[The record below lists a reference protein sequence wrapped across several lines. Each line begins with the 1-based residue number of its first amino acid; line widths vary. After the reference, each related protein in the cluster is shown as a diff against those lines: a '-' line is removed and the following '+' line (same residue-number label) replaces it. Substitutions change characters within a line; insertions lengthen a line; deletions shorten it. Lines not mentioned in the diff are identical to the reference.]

1 MLLNLKLTALSFL
14 NIVTQTLVNYAL
26 GRVMSSRQ
34 SLNSWKKLEI
44 LAEEKQSQHMNDL
57 FANDSQRFDKFS
69 IELPK
74 LLLDY
79 SKNLIDSDVMT
90 ALFALA
96 DECEVTQWR
105 KKMFAGDKINKTED
119 RAVLHTALRRSDTTP
134 LWVDGENISES
145 VASQLTKMEDFVN
158 RVRQGHWLGY
168 SGKRITDIVNIGVGG
183 SNLGPQMVTEAL
195 KHYSDNSVNVHY
207 VSNVD
212 GAQIVEILR
221 PLDPEKV
228 LFIVSSKTFTTTE
241 TMTNAKTAINWLT
254 ASSFDDKSV
263 AKHFVA
269 VTANKEN
276 AMSFG
281 IEADNIFDMWDWVG
295 GRFSLWS
302 AIGLAIA
309 LDLGFD
315 KFKDLLAGANEMDQ
329 HFADA
334 PIEQN
339 MPAIMALLSV
349 WNTTFLGAKSQAI
362 LPYDQTLHMLAA
374 YLQQAEMESNGK
386 SVSWDG
392 DEINYATVPS
402 IWGELG
408 INGQHAFY
416 QYLHQS
422 NNVVPADFIGSVE
435 SVTPVK
441 GHHETLMSNFFA
453 QTQALMTGVNE
464 DQVRTDLKA
473 KGRTAEYIDKVAPHK
488 VHKGNRPTNTLLL
501 KRIDPKT
508 LGSLIAL
515 YENKIFVQGIILQ
528 ICSFDQW
535 GVELGKGLAAS
546 IQEELESENV
556 SSSHDCS
563 TARLIAYYKKATMKS

>member
-1 MLLNLKLTALSFL
+1 MTAR
-14 NIVTQTLVNYAL
+14 QTL
-26 GRVMSSRQ
+26 S
-34 SLNSWKKLEI
+34 SWKKLQQ
-44 LAEEKQSQHMNDL
+44 LAQVKKSQHMNTL
-57 FANDSQRFDKFS
+57 FAQDSERFNKFS
-69 IELPK
+69 IELPNM
-74 LLLDY
+74 LLDY
-79 SKNLIDSDVMT
+79 SKNLIDEETVDG
-90 ALFALA
+90 LLALA
-96 DECEVTQWR
+96 EETQVCEWR
-105 KKMFAGDKINKTED
+105 EKMFSGEKINKTED
-119 RAVLHTALRRSDTTP
+119 RAVLHTALRRQNDEP
-134 LWVDGENISES
+134 LFVDGENITDH
-145 VASQLTKMEDFVN
+145 VQQQLVKMEAFVN
-158 RVRQGHWLGY
+158 RVREGHWKGY

-241 TMTNAKTAINWLT
+241 TMTNARTAIKWLT
-254 ASSFDDKSV
+254 SLSFDESSV

-276 AMSFG
+276 AMGFG
-281 IEADNIFDMWDWVG
+281 IEEDNIFDMWDWVG

-309 LDLGFD
+309 LDLGFE
-315 KFKDLLAGANEMDQ
+315 KFKELLEGAHDMDQ
-329 HFADA
+329 HFIKA
-334 PIEQN
+334 PLKNN
-339 MPAIMALLSV
+339 MPAIMALISV
-349 WNTTFLGAKSQAI
+349 WNTTFLGSQSQAI
-362 LPYDQTLHMLAA
+362 LPYDQTLHMLTA

-386 SVSWDG
+386 SVTWQG
-392 DEINYATVPS
+392 DDVDYATVPS

-453 QTQALMTGVNE
+453 QTQALMAGVDE
-464 DQVRTDLKA
+464 QQVRADLKA
-473 KGRTAEYIDKVAPHK
+473 KGRTQDYIDKVAPHK
-488 VHKGNRPTNTLLL
+488 VHKGNRPTNTILL

-508 LGSLIAL
+508 LGSLIAA
-515 YENKIFVQGIILQ
+515 YEHKIFVQGIILQ

-535 GVELGKGLAAS
+535 GVELGKGLAAD
-546 IQEELESENV
+546 IQQELETDNISV
-556 SSSHDCS
+556 HHDCS
-563 TARLIAYYKKATMKS
+563 TASLMRFYQSAK

>member
-1 MLLNLKLTALSFL
+1 MSDR
-14 NIVTQTLVNYAL
+14 QTLASWRKLQQLAL
-26 GRVMSSRQ
+26 D
-34 SLNSWKKLEI
+34 KK
-44 LAEEKQSQHMNDL
+44 SQHMNTL
-57 FANDSQRFDKFS
+57 FANDSERFEKFS
-69 IELPK
+69 IELPN

-79 SKNLIDSDVMT
+79 SKNLIDCETLDSLLD
-90 ALFALA
+90 LA
-96 DECEVTQWR
+96 EETEVCQWR
-105 KKMFAGDKINKTED
+105 TKMFTGAKINKTED
-119 RAVLHTALRRSDTTP
+119 RAVLHTALRRQSDEP
-134 LWVDGENISES
+134 LILDGEN
-145 VASQLTKMEDFVN
+145 VTDHVQSQLEKMEGFVN
-158 RVRQGHWLGY
+158 KVRQGHWLGY

-195 KHYSDNSVNVHY
+195 KHYSDGGVNVHY

-212 GAQIVEILR
+212 GAQIVEVLR
-221 PLDPEKV
+221 PLDPQKV

-241 TMTNAKTAINWLT
+241 TMTNAKTAMKWLT
-254 ASSFDDKSV
+254 SSSFDEKSV

-276 AMSFG
+276 AMSLG
-281 IEADNIFDMWDWVG
+281 IEEENIFDMWDWVG

-315 KFKDLLAGANEMDQ
+315 KFKELLDGAHAMDQ
-329 HFADA
+329 HFINA
-334 PIEQN
+334 PLRDN
-339 MPAIMALLSV
+339 MPAIMALISV
-349 WNTTFLGAKSQAI
+349 WNTTFLGARSQAI
-362 LPYDQTLHMLAA
+362 LPYDQTLHMLSA

-386 SVSWDG
+386 SVTWDG
-392 DEINYATVPS
+392 DEVDYATVPS

-441 GHHETLMSNFFA
+441 GHHETLMANFFA
-453 QTQALMTGVNE
+453 QTQALMAGVNE
-464 DQVRTDLKA
+464 EQVRADLKA
-473 KGRTAEYIDKVAPHK
+473 KGRTPDYIDKVAPHK
-488 VHKGNRPTNTLLL
+488 VHKGNRPTNTILL

-508 LGSLIAL
+508 LGSLIAA
-515 YENKIFVQGIILQ
+515 YEHKIFVQGIILQ

-535 GVELGKGLAAS
+535 GVELGKGLAAE
-546 IQEELESENV
+546 IQEELENNSISEQ
-556 SSSHDCS
+556 HDCS
-563 TARLIAYYKKATMKS
+563 TASLMRFYQEAK

>member
-1 MLLNLKLTALSFL
+1 MSDR
-14 NIVTQTLVNYAL
+14 QTLA
-26 GRVMSSRQ
+26 
-34 SLNSWKKLEI
+34 SWKKLQQ
-44 LAEEKQSQHMNDL
+44 LALDKKSQHMNTL
-57 FANDSQRFDKFS
+57 FANDSERFEKFS
-69 IELPK
+69 IELPN

-79 SKNLIDSDVMT
+79 SKNLIDGETLDSLLD
-90 ALFALA
+90 LA
-96 DECEVTQWR
+96 EETEVCQWR
-105 KKMFAGDKINKTED
+105 AKMFSGAKINKTEE
-119 RAVLHTALRRSDTTP
+119 RAVLHTALRRQSDEP
-134 LWVDGENISES
+134 LIVDGEDVTAHVQN
-145 VASQLTKMEDFVN
+145 QLEKMEGFVN
-158 RVRQGHWLGY
+158 KVRQGHWLGY

-195 KHYSDNSVNVHY
+195 KHYSDGGVNVHY

-212 GAQIVEILR
+212 GAQIVEVLR
-221 PLDPEKV
+221 PLDPQKV

-241 TMTNAKTAINWLT
+241 TMTNAKTAMKWLT
-254 ASSFDDKSV
+254 SSSFDEKSV

-281 IEADNIFDMWDWVG
+281 IEAQNIFDMWDWVG

-315 KFKDLLAGANEMDQ
+315 KFKELLDGAHDMDQ
-329 HFADA
+329 HFINA
-334 PIEQN
+334 PLRNN
-339 MPAIMALLSV
+339 MPAIMALISV
-349 WNTTFLGAKSQAI
+349 WNTTFLGARSQAI
-362 LPYDQTLHMLAA
+362 LPYDQTLHMLSA

-386 SVSWDG
+386 SVTWNGEEVD
-392 DEINYATVPS
+392 YATVPS

-441 GHHETLMSNFFA
+441 GHHETLMANFFA
-453 QTQALMTGVNE
+453 QTQALMAGVNE
-464 DQVRTDLKA
+464 SQVRADLKA
-473 KGRTAEYIDKVAPHK
+473 KGRTADYIDKVAPHK
-488 VHKGNRPTNTLLL
+488 VHKGNRPTNTILL

-508 LGSLIAL
+508 LGSLIAA
-515 YENKIFVQGIILQ
+515 YEHKIFVQGIILQ

-535 GVELGKGLAAS
+535 GVELGKGLAAE
-546 IQEELESENV
+546 IQEELENNNISAK
-556 SSSHDCS
+556 HDCS
-563 TARLIAYYKKATMKS
+563 TASLMKFYQEAK

>member
-1 MLLNLKLTALSFL
+1 
-14 NIVTQTLVNYAL
+14 
-26 GRVMSSRQ
+26 MSSRQ
-34 SLNSWKKLEI
+34 SLDSWVKLEA
-44 LAEEKQSQHMNDL
+44 LAKTKKSEHMNDL
-57 FANDSQRFDKFS
+57 FAQDSERFNKFS
-69 IELPK
+69 VELPK

-79 SKNLIDSDVMT
+79 SKNLIDSETMDS
-90 ALFALA
+90 LFDLA
-96 DECEVTQWR
+96 KECEVDTWR
-105 KKMFAGDKINKTED
+105 SKMFSGEKINKTED
-119 RAVLHTALRRSDTTP
+119 RAVLHTALRRQSNEP
-134 LWVDGENISES
+134 LVVDGENVTES
-145 VASQLTKMEDFVN
+145 VQKQLEKMEGFVN

-241 TMTNAKTAINWLT
+241 TMTNARTAIKWLT
-254 ASSFDDKSV
+254 ASSFDESAV

-281 IEADNIFDMWDWVG
+281 IEEENIFDMWDWVG

-309 LDLGFD
+309 LDLGFE
-315 KFKDLLAGANEMDQ
+315 KFKALLLGANEMDQ
-329 HFADA
+329 HFLDA
-334 PIEQN
+334 PFENN
-339 MPAIMALLSV
+339 MPLIMAMLSV
-349 WNTTFLGAKSQAI
+349 WNTTFLGSKSQAI

-386 SVSWDG
+386 SVNWEGEEVD
-392 DEINYATVPS
+392 YATVPS

-464 DQVRTDLKA
+464 EQVRADLKA
-473 KGRTAEYIDKVAPHK
+473 KGRTQEYINKVAPHK
-488 VHKGNRPTNTLLL
+488 VHKGNRPTNTILL
-501 KRIDPKT
+501 KRIDPVT

-515 YENKIFVQGIILQ
+515 YEHKIFVQGIILQ

-546 IQEELESENV
+546 IQRELESDDALAN
-556 SSSHDCS
+556 HDCS
-563 TARLIAYYKKATMKS
+563 TENLIKYYKQSKQ

>member
-1 MLLNLKLTALSFL
+1 MSDR
-14 NIVTQTLVNYAL
+14 QTLA
-26 GRVMSSRQ
+26 
-34 SLNSWKKLEI
+34 SWKKLQQ
-44 LAEEKQSQHMNDL
+44 LALDKKSQHMNTL
-57 FANDSQRFDKFS
+57 FANDSERFEKFS
-69 IELPK
+69 IELPN

-79 SKNLIDSDVMT
+79 SKNLIDCETIDSLLD
-90 ALFALA
+90 LA
-96 DECEVTQWR
+96 EETEVCQWR
-105 KKMFAGDKINKTED
+105 TKMFTGAKINKTED
-119 RAVLHTALRRSDTTP
+119 RAVLHTALRRQSDEP
-134 LWVDGENISES
+134 LILDGENVTEH
-145 VASQLTKMEDFVN
+145 VQNQLEKMEGFVN
-158 RVRQGHWLGY
+158 KVRQGHWLGY

-195 KHYSDNSVNVHY
+195 KHYSDGGVNVHY

-212 GAQIVEILR
+212 GAQIVEVLR
-221 PLDPEKV
+221 PLDPQKV

-241 TMTNAKTAINWLT
+241 TMTNAKTAMKWLT
-254 ASSFDDKSV
+254 SSSFDEKSV

-281 IEADNIFDMWDWVG
+281 IEEQNIFDMWDWVG

-315 KFKDLLAGANEMDQ
+315 KFKELLDGANEMDQ
-329 HFADA
+329 HFINA
-334 PIEQN
+334 PLRNN
-339 MPAIMALLSV
+339 MPAIMALISV
-349 WNTTFLGAKSQAI
+349 WNTTFLGARSQAI
-362 LPYDQTLHMLAA
+362 LPYDQTLHMLSA

-386 SVSWDG
+386 SVTWDG
-392 DEINYATVPS
+392 DEVDYATVPS

-441 GHHETLMSNFFA
+441 GHHETLMANFFA
-453 QTQALMTGVNE
+453 QTQALMAGVNE
-464 DQVRTDLKA
+464 EQVRADLKA
-473 KGRTAEYIDKVAPHK
+473 KGRTPDYIDKVAPHK
-488 VHKGNRPTNTLLL
+488 VHKGNRPTNTILL

-508 LGSLIAL
+508 LGSLIAA
-515 YENKIFVQGIILQ
+515 YEHKIFVQGIILQ

-535 GVELGKGLAAS
+535 GVELGKGLAAE
-546 IQEELESENV
+546 IQDELESNKI
-556 SSSHDCS
+556 SDKHDCS
-563 TARLIAYYKKATMKS
+563 TASLMKFYQEAK

>member
-1 MLLNLKLTALSFL
+1 MTAR
-14 NIVTQTLVNYAL
+14 QTL
-26 GRVMSSRQ
+26 S
-34 SLNSWKKLEI
+34 SWKKLQQ
-44 LAEEKQSQHMNDL
+44 LAQVKKSQHMNTL
-57 FANDSQRFDKFS
+57 FAQDSERFNKFS
-69 IELPK
+69 IELPNM
-74 LLLDY
+74 LLDY
-79 SKNLIDSDVMT
+79 SKNLIDKETVDG
-90 ALFALA
+90 LLALA
-96 DECEVTQWR
+96 EETQVCEWR
-105 KKMFAGDKINKTED
+105 EKMFSGEKINKTED
-119 RAVLHTALRRSDTTP
+119 RAVLHTALRRQTDEP
-134 LWVDGENISES
+134 LFVDGENITDH
-145 VASQLTKMEDFVN
+145 VQQQLIKMEAFVN
-158 RVRQGHWLGY
+158 RVREGHWKGY

-221 PLDPEKV
+221 PLDPQKV

-241 TMTNAKTAINWLT
+241 TMTNARTAIKWLT
-254 ASSFDDKSV
+254 TSSFDESSV

-276 AMSFG
+276 AMGFG
-281 IEADNIFDMWDWVG
+281 IEKDNIFDMWDWVG

-309 LDLGFD
+309 LDLGFE
-315 KFKDLLAGANEMDQ
+315 KFKELLEGAHDMDQ
-329 HFADA
+329 HFIKA
-334 PIEQN
+334 PLQNN
-339 MPAIMALLSV
+339 MPAIMALISV
-349 WNTTFLGAKSQAI
+349 WNTTFLGSQSQAI
-362 LPYDQTLHMLAA
+362 LPYDQTLHMLTA

-386 SVSWDG
+386 SVTWQG
-392 DEINYATVPS
+392 DDVDYATVPS

-453 QTQALMTGVNE
+453 QTQALMAGVDE
-464 DQVRTDLKA
+464 QQVRADLKA
-473 KGRTAEYIDKVAPHK
+473 KGRTQDYIDKVAPHK
-488 VHKGNRPTNTLLL
+488 VHKGNRPTNTILL

-508 LGSLIAL
+508 LGSLIAA
-515 YENKIFVQGIILQ
+515 YEHKIFVQGIILQ

-535 GVELGKGLAAS
+535 GVELGKGLAAD
-546 IQEELESENV
+546 IQQELETDNISEH
-556 SSSHDCS
+556 HDCS
-563 TARLIAYYKKATMKS
+563 TASLMRFYQSAK

>member
-1 MLLNLKLTALSFL
+1 
-14 NIVTQTLVNYAL
+14 
-26 GRVMSSRQ
+26 MSSRQ
-34 SLNSWKKLEI
+34 ALNSWKKLTQ
-44 LAEEKQSQHMNDL
+44 LAQQKKSQHMNDL
-57 FANDSQRFDKFS
+57 FAQDSDRFDKFS

-79 SKNLIDSDVMT
+79 SKNLIDTETMDT
-90 ALFALA
+90 LFDLA
-96 DECEVTQWR
+96 RESKVLEWR
-105 KKMFAGDKINKTED
+105 EKMFIGAKINKTED
-119 RAVLHTALRRSDTTP
+119 RAVLHTALRRKSTEP
-134 LWVDGENISES
+134 LIVDGENIT
-145 VASQLTKMEDFVN
+145 VGVKAQLEKMEEFVN
-158 RVRQGHWLGY
+158 RVREGKWLGY

-195 KHYSDNSVNVHY
+195 KHYSDHSVNVHY

-212 GAQIVEILR
+212 GAQIVETLR
-221 PLDPEKV
+221 PLEPGKV
-228 LFIVSSKTFTTTE
+228 LFIVSSKTFTTAE
-241 TMTNAKTAINWLT
+241 TMTNARTAINWLT
-254 ASSFDDKSV
+254 ASSFDENAV
-263 AKHFVA
+263 GKHFVA

-281 IEADNIFDMWDWVG
+281 IKEENVFGMWDWVG

-315 KFKDLLAGANEMDQ
+315 KFIELLDGANEMDE
-329 HFADA
+329 HFQNA
-334 PIEQN
+334 PLEKN

-349 WNTTFLGAKSQAI
+349 WNTTFLGARSQAI
-362 LPYDQTLHMLAA
+362 LPYDQTLHMLSA

-386 SVSWDG
+386 SVSWNG
-392 DEINYATVPS
+392 DEVDYATVPS

-422 NNVVPADFIGSVE
+422 NNVVPADFIGSVA

-464 DQVRTDLKA
+464 EQVRADLKA
-473 KGRTAEYIDKVAPHK
+473 KGRTADYIDQVAPHK
-488 VHKGNRPTNTLLL
+488 VHKGNRPTNTILL

-508 LGSLIAL
+508 LGNLIAL
-515 YENKIFVQGIILQ
+515 YEHKIFVQGIILQ

-535 GVELGKGLAAS
+535 GVELGKGLAEN
-546 IQEELESENV
+546 IHKELESGEISAN
-556 SSSHDCS
+556 HDCS
-563 TARLIAYYKKATMKS
+563 TLNLMNYYNASK